1 MQTTVEL
8 HTLRILE
15 GDKCPTLRHVDT
27 IGWGTHV
34 HSKDAAEASWPECS
48 YNVNTIFNVIAIQCF
63 GIQIN
68 RENMHVAELKE
79 G

>member
-1 MQTTVEL
+1 MQTVEL

-48 YNVNTIFNVIAIQCF
+48 YNVNTIFNVIAIQRLEFKLTDTTCTSL
-63 GIQIN
+63 N
-68 RENMHVAELKE
+68 
-79 G
+79 